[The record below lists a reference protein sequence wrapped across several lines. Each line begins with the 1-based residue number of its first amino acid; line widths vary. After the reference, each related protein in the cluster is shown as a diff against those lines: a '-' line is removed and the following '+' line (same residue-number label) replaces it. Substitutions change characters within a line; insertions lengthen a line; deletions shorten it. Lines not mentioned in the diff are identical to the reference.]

1 MSTRKKSSLAQSLL
15 DAHVAF
21 VLEQTEDAPLRAW
34 IEDELDAALAL
45 AGKLTLNSVVTR
57 KQIQQTART
66 FAAEVEFGAGVPEL
80 VGDVARALHA
90 HPVHERTKLGD
101 LLSDRRFAESLDQAL
116 ELKALRRRVLQ
127 GVADSPLYAD
137 FVSDLLY
144 HGIKGYLGENAL
156 TRNIPGASS
165 MMKLGKTVLSKA
177 TPKLESSIEDTLKK
191 YVARSV
197 QGSARNSVEFFLD
210 HADDDLLRDAAL
222 EMWSK
227 LKRTSIGSLRAEL
240 GEREIEELFVNGY
253 EFWREL
259 RKTAYYRELIDAGID
274 AVFDK
279 YGDQPLDELL
289 ADFGI
294 TRELMLAEAL
304 RYAPSVLRALKKK
317 KLLEPIVRRN
327 LERFYLSGAV
337 EAVLKAEKA
346 EK

>member
-1 MSTRKKSSLAQSLL
+1 MSQKKKSVAQALL

-21 VLEQTEDAPLRAW
+21 VIEQTEDAPLRAW
-34 IEDELDAALAL
+34 LEAELDAGLAV
-45 AGKLTLNSVVTR
+45 AGKLTLNAAVTR

-66 FAAEVEFGAGVPEL
+66 YAAELELGAGIPEL

-90 HPVHERTKLGD
+90 HPIHERTRLGD
-101 LLSDRRFAESLDQAL
+101 LVSDRRFSETLDQVL
-116 ELKALRRRVLQ
+116 ELKSLRGRLLR
-127 GVADSPLYAD
+127 GAADNPLYAA

-165 MMKLGKTVLSKA
+165 MMKLGKSVLSKA
-177 TPKLESSIEDTLKK
+177 TPRLESSIEESLKK
-191 YVARSV
+191 YIARSV
-197 QGSARNSVEFFLD
+197 QGTAQSSVDFFLEN
-210 HADDDLLRDAAL
+210 ADDELLREAAL
-222 EMWSK
+222 DLWSK
-227 LKRTSIGSLRAEL
+227 LKRTSIGSLRSEL
-240 GEREIEELFVNGY
+240 DKRELEELFVNGY

-259 RKTAYYRELIDAGID
+259 RKTAYYRDLIDAGID

-279 YGDQPLDELL
+279 YGDVPMDELL

-304 RYAPSVLRALKKK
+304 RYAPHVLRVLKKK

-337 EAVLKAEKA
+337 EAVLGTAK
-346 EK
+346 